1 MTTSFLFTVYHSPFT
16 VRYPFTQHLARAS
29 KILKLSAGFTVIR
42 DQWLIVNGKSMACP
56 ALNPERSSLQSDY
69 GASRFSAGV
78 NSQWLMVNGASW
90 RSI

>member
-16 VRYPFTQHLARAS
+16 VRYPFSVIHEVQCLRANS
-29 KILKLSAGFTVIR
+29 KC
-42 DQWLIVNGKSMACP
+42 MACP

-78 NSQWLMVNGASW
+78 NSQWLMVNGASG

>member
-1 MTTSFLFTVYHSPFT
+1 MTMSFPLSVHHSPFT
-16 VRYPFTQHLARAS
+16 LRYPFTQHLARAS

-42 DQWLIVNGKSMACP
+42 DQWQMVNGKCMACP

-78 NSQWLMVNGASW
+78 NGKWLMVNGTGGVS
-90 RSI
+90 